1 MILKDP
7 PKPGT
12 PQWRGMITASKAPS
26 MFRDASGEY
35 MGLGYLSAYE
45 TWLSMRGVWEPSIP
59 PDLQELFDD
68 GHDIED
74 YAVNYWLRR
83 NPGWRQ
89 SRKEVT
95 YTDPSWKVPNLAT
108 IDRRVSR
115 GSRRAIIECKR
126 PVRAKPQ
133 LPAGW
138 YVQVMTQMMI
148 SGIREAYLVEV
159 PRFGDPT
166 IHTIYWDPEV
176 AKKIR
181 EDCEHFHNLV
191 IDDTPP
197 DIGASKSANEI
208 LADRFPNPTG
218 ETIELDVDTME
229 DLVIAWQEVEIAEA
243 KARILENRLKER
255 MGDASKLLFG
265 GVPVI
270 RRSAGRFAQSR
281 IPKEHREVLRD
292 PEFMSQK
299 FDPALLKKKMPDV
312 YEAALGAAGFTV
324 ERAKWLK

>member
-1 MILKDP
+1 MLLKNP

-26 MFRDASGEY
+26 MFRDAYGEFQ
-35 MGLGYLSAYE
+35 GFGYFSAYE
-45 TWLSMRGVWEPSIP
+45 TYLMMRGEWEPTIP

-83 NPGWRQ
+83 NPGWKQ
-89 SRKEVT
+89 SHKEVA
-95 YTDPSWKVPNLAT
+95 YTDASWGIPNIAT

-138 YVQVMTQMMI
+138 YIQVMTQMMI
-148 SGIREAYLVEV
+148 SGIHEAYLVEV

-166 IHTIYWDPEV
+166 IHTIEWDPEV

-191 IDDTPP
+191 IDGIPP
-197 DIGASKSANEI
+197 DIGASESVNEI
-208 LADRFPNPTG
+208 LADRWPDPTG
-218 ETIELDVDTME
+218 ETIDLTEMAMDEL
-229 DLVIAWQEVEIAEA
+229 IAAWQEVDAAEA
-243 KARILENRLKER
+243 KARALENKLKEK
-255 MGDASKLLFG
+255 MGDASKLLFEG
-265 GVPVI
+265 SPVI

-281 IPKEHREVLRD
+281 IPKEHREVLKD
-292 PEFMSQK
+292 PAFMSSK
-299 FDPALLKKKMPDV
+299 FDSALLKKKLPEV
-312 YEAALGAAGFTV
+312 YEAALGAAGYTV